1 MLTRAEEQM
10 KTMEKAMS
18 DEDREILLDIQKK
31 FLESI
36 SFGFNLEVMN
46 ILDNEDATQR
56 QIESIKD
63 MLNQPICAKLYGIGN
78 SVYYGKLRKGNIASF
93 FDIVLRLGT
102 EQTKMYIIVLALLQ
116 PARSSQAR
124 QFLAKSIATSIMG
137 KIAAERLGLSREGAS
152 RVELAGL
159 FLEIGKMITLIYKE
173 EEQKYQLVPDFPDRF
188 NLFIG
193 LKVIEFFRLPPY
205 LNDILLE
212 DAIAFDEESFAVA
225 TIVRMAHL
233 LVVNSFLARSLLSL
247 KVPLPGAD
255 GFAVSHYGNMI
266 KEWFQAIGLDEYV
279 EIVEAPTERQKRLLP
294 EQAD

>member
-10 KTMEKAMS
+10 KTMEKALS
-18 DEDREILLDIQKK
+18 DEEREILLDIQEK
-31 FLESI
+31 FLESM
-36 SFGFNLEVMN
+36 SFGFNMEVMD

-63 MLNQPICAKLYGIGN
+63 MLNQPVCARLYGIGN

-93 FDIVLRLGT
+93 YEVVLRLGT
-102 EQTKMYIIVLALLQ
+102 VQTKMYIIVSALLQ
-116 PARSSQAR
+116 TTRSSQAR
-124 QFLAKSIATSIMG
+124 QLLAKGVATSVVG

-173 EEQKYQLVPDFPDRF
+173 EEQKYQLAPDFPDRF

-212 DAIAFDEESFAVA
+212 DAIVFDEESFAAA
-225 TIVRMAHL
+225 TIVRMVHL
-233 LVVNSFLARSLLSL
+233 LVANSFLLTGLLSL
-247 KVPLPGAD
+247 KVPLPDAD
-255 GFAVSHYGNMI
+255 GSAVSHYSDMI
-266 KEWFQAIGLDEYV
+266 KEWFRAVGLDGYV
-279 EIVEAPTERQKRLLP
+279 EVVEAPTERQKRLLP